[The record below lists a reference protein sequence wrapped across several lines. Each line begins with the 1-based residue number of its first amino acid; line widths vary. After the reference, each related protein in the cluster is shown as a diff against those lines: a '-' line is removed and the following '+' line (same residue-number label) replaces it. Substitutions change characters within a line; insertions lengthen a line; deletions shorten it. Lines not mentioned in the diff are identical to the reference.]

1 MAKALLLLLVVASVS
16 ALQYIGIIVTID
28 NIETVPLWSIILATG
43 LVAHSIT
50 AVLFTAI
57 TGIEQ
62 KLEILKLRLHIAD
75 FNIKKAKISNWP
87 ALQLVTRT
95 ALIID
100 ESFFDNKMKEF
111 KRLELENYRL
121 KKMTSTNDVKISI
134 DPGSPE
140 WDHTAEVTVEVQENS
155 TRIVKD
161 VKIDS
166 VSQKKGQ
173 GKGHMKGKKI
183 SEETRRKISEKARAR
198 EQAKR
203 EQKERIE
210 KTALESKKRKA
221 RAK

>member
-1 MAKALLLLLVVASVS
+1 MAKTLLLLIVVASIS

-28 NIETVPLWSIILATG
+28 NLETVPLWAVILATG

-111 KRLELENYRL
+111 EKLERENYRL
-121 KKMTSTNDVKISI
+121 KKITSTNEVKISV

-140 WDHTAEVTVEVQENS
+140 GDHTAEVTVEVQQDG
-155 TRIVKD
+155 TRTIKEI
-161 VKIDS
+161 KIDG
-166 VSQKKGQ
+166 VSQKKGP
-173 GKGHMKGKKI
+173 GKGHMKGKTI
-183 SEETRRKISEKARAR
+183 SEETRQKLREKAIIR
-198 EQAKR
+198 EQNKR
-203 EQKERIE
+203 IQKTVE
-210 KTALESKKRKA
+210 ESNKRKA
-221 RAK
+221 RKVAK